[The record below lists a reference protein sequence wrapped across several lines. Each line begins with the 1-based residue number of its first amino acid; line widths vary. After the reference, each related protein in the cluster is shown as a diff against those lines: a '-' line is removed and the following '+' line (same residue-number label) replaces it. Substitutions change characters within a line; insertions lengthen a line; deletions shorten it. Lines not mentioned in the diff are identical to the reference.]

1 MKICVIGLG
10 YIGLPTACM
19 FADHGNQ
26 VIGVDK
32 KTAVVEALNRGE
44 ILIEENGLPELV
56 KKVVSEGHLTGKE
69 EVEEADVF
77 IISVPTPITEDKKS
91 DMAYVEA
98 ATRSVVPC
106 LRKGNLVI
114 LESTSPV
121 GTVDTLMLPIL
132 EQTGLKAGVD
142 FFLSHSPERVIPG
155 QSLNELVNN
164 NRIAGGLTPECAKKI
179 ADLYKCFVK
188 GEIYETDARTA
199 ELCKLSE
206 NTFRDINIA
215 FANELA
221 KICENLNINVWEV
234 IRLCNKHPRVNI
246 HQPGPGVGGHCIAV
260 DPWFIVE
267 KEPSLANMIHLAR
280 TTNDGMP
287 TFVADRIASIL
298 DGIADPKVTI
308 LGVTY
313 KPDVDDMRESP
324 ILHLEEILRS
334 RGVNVTAYDPFVIGK
349 PGITNDL
356 DEAAKDSDLLLLGVH
371 HHQFKELDFEALG
384 KLMRHRNF
392 FDTRNFADSARAEA
406 AGFACHLLGKN

>member
-19 FADHGNQ
+19 FADHGNY

-32 KTAVVEALNRGE
+32 NPAVIEALSRGE
-44 ILIEENGLPELV
+44 VIIEENGLPELV
-56 KKVVSEGHLTGKE
+56 KKVVSEGKLVAKSE
-69 EVEEADVF
+69 PEEADVF
-77 IISVPTPITEDKKS
+77 IISVPTPITEDKHS
-91 DMAYVEA
+91 DMKYVEA
-98 ATRSVVPC
+98 ATEGLLPYVK
-106 LRKGNLVI
+106 KGDLVI

-121 GTVDTLMLPIL
+121 GTVDTLMVPIL
-132 EQTGLKAGVD
+132 EKSGMKAGVD
-142 FFLSHSPERVIPG
+142 FYVGHSPERVIPG
-155 QSLNELVNN
+155 QILNELVNN
-164 NRIAGGLTPECAKKI
+164 NRIAGGLTPECARKI
-179 ADLYKCFVK
+179 SDLYKCFVK

-221 KICENLNINVWEV
+221 KICERLNINVWEV

-267 KEPSLANMIHLAR
+267 KEPTLANMIHLAR
-280 TTNDGMP
+280 TTNDSMP
-287 TFVADRIASIL
+287 THVADRIASIL
-298 DGIADPKVTI
+298 EGVEDPKVTI

-324 ILHLEEILRS
+324 LIHLEEILRN
-334 RGVNVTAYDPFVIGK
+334 RGVRVAAYDPFVIGK

-356 DEAAKDSDLLLLGVH
+356 EEAAKDSDLLLLGVH
-371 HHQFKELDFEALG
+371 HHQFKTLDFEALG
-384 KLMRHRNF
+384 KLMRRKNF
-392 FDTRNFADSARAEA
+392 FDTRNFVDMEPAMN
-406 AGFACHLLGKN
+406 AGFSYTLLGKN